1 MTTTMFCPD
10 DDEEDAS
17 FLSNTFVGTQ
27 AAGPGPDSDYLLHR
41 PPNGNGSAEH
51 VGPLPPV
58 ARSPL
63 CDDPKHAITPQRP
76 EQRTAVYT
84 HQAHTLSP
92 ACLLAGVP
100 TRGRGLVQGST
111 RQGPPT

>member
-1 MTTTMFCPD
+1 MTTTMFCSD

-17 FLSNTFVGTQ
+17 FLSNTFVRMQ
-27 AAGPGPDSDYLLHR
+27 AASPGPDSDYLLHR
-41 PPNGNGSAEH
+41 PPNGNGGAGH

-63 CDDPKHAITPQRP
+63 CDDPKHAITLQRP
-76 EQRTAVYT
+76 EQPTAVYT
-84 HQAHTLSP
+84 QQAHTLIP

-100 TRGRGLVQGST
+100 TRARGLVQGST
-111 RQGPPT
+111 RQGLPT